1 MRLISGHSAPSGV
14 ATAANAENP
23 VNRFQRVLGAS
34 ITDLS
39 RAFGVSRQTIYN
51 WKSGESISAENVA
64 RLNELSK
71 IVDVLAQEGIES
83 STSLM
88 RLPIS
93 GNLDLRE
100 LVRQGR
106 PPEFAARRLIEIVQR
121 KPKPRRLRVD

>member
-1 MRLISGHSAPSGV
+1 M
-14 ATAANAENP
+14 ANVENP

-83 STSLM
+83 PTSLM

-93 GNLDLRE
+93 GNLDLCE

-121 KPKPRRLRVD
+121 KSKPRRLRVD